1 MKDQPAGDH
10 IADQA
15 IAEAIGE
22 EIVIATGDH
31 LTIENT
37 GEFAEK
43 IRSALNGAT
52 RVVID
57 FDPNLTLDITAL
69 QLFCSACAQATA
81 EGKVIIH
88 RGVTPVALLEL
99 AEAAGT
105 ERQMRCRNSNR
116 TCFRQFGGKATWQS

>member
-1 MKDQPAGDH
+1 MNDQSAGEH
-10 IADQA
+10 SSEQVT
-15 IAEAIGE
+15 EQ
-22 EIVIATGDH
+22 EIVIATGDR
-31 LTIENT
+31 LTIETT

-43 IRSALNGAT
+43 IRTALNGAA

-81 EGKVIIH
+81 EGKAIIH
-88 RGVTPVALLEL
+88 RGASPAALLEL

-105 ERQMRCRNSNR
+105 ERHMRCRNANR
-116 TCFRQFGGKATWQS
+116 TCFRQFGGEATWQS